1 MIYSVVTGVHSFHVL
16 QQYNS
21 AKPPSAPPLSGI
33 TWTNHTGH
41 RDGTVPLVRKEGA
54 MTSSM
59 ATWGTLSASG
69 EAKYV
74 EQGWPVQP
82 GFIPATSF
90 IMQIDNPLRH
100 YAPYQFRV
108 SRHDSAWFMIAAC
121 WYGAPALAE
130 RQCKVSVTSGSN
142 LPHGLPYE
150 PIMLT
155 ADEWA
160 RGGSG
165 GSMSLA
171 TMKID
176 PL

>member
-1 MIYSVVTGVHSFHVL
+1 MIYAIDTGENYFHV
-16 QQYNS
+16 QQKYNS
-21 AKPPSAPPLSGI
+21 AKPPSAPPLDGVR
-33 TWTNHTGH
+33 WTCHSGH

-59 ATWGTLSASG
+59 ATWGTEGASG
-69 EAKYV
+69 EDKYV
-74 EQGWPVQP
+74 GSGWPAQP

-90 IMQIDNPLRH
+90 IMRVENPLRS

-108 SRHDSAWFMIAAC
+108 SRTDGAWFMIAAC

-130 RQCKVSVTSGSN
+130 RHCKVSVTSGSN
-142 LPHGLPYE
+142 LPHGLTYE

-171 TMKID
+171 TMQID
-176 PL
+176 VL